1 MHRLAVAGLAPVLFT
16 AIAGAQSPPSVIT
29 EAEFLSALDEAHP
42 AVLARQRQV
51 ADAQANIVAASTLA
65 NPQLGVV
72 SEDPSGPVR
81 QLDVLLSWELPRLS
95 RGPEI
100 HAAEREADVAEA
112 QLFEEVLE
120 LRITMRQIY
129 AGWAVSTARS
139 ERLGAQA
146 SRVAELANRE
156 RSRAQK
162 GETSGLEAHQLTL
175 AASGLRARLA
185 LAEALAVSSR
195 AAARVWR
202 SDIEED
208 ATPLLP
214 PLPTATDPIGSHPR
228 MDAALAELAA
238 ANLASKAA
246 GRYVL
251 LPELV
256 GGWQR
261 QEVGPESFEGPVL
274 GLAWAVPVFARN
286 QAQRSQADARTLA
299 AEANLEMVRREVEA
313 GRAGGLAAYRHL
325 AKAALEAAESIGA
338 NERMLAG
345 AVAAFGHGE
354 ADVTDLLA
362 MFRLAFDSDMTALDL
377 HEAAL
382 AAHRKLERVAG
393 RALEPPQPTQP
404 TQPTSQGAMP

>member
-1 MHRLAVAGLAPVLFT
+1 MHRFAAAGLVPVLFT
-16 AIAGAQSPPSVIT
+16 AIAGAQPPPPIIT
-29 EAEFLSALDEAHP
+29 EAEFLSVLDETHP

-51 ADAQANIVAASTLA
+51 GDARADIVAASTLA

-72 SEDPSGPVR
+72 REDPNGPVR

-100 HAAEREADVAEA
+100 NAAEREADVAEA
-112 QLFEEVLE
+112 QLFEEVLA
-120 LRITMRQIY
+120 LRIAMRRTY
-129 AGWAVSTARS
+129 AEWAVSTARS
-139 ERLGAQA
+139 ERLAAQA
-146 SRVAELANRE
+146 SRVAELADRE
-156 RSRAQK
+156 RSRAQM

-185 LAEALAVSSR
+185 LAEALAVASQ
-195 AAARVWR
+195 AAARAWR
-202 SDIEED
+202 SDIEGD
-208 ATPLLP
+208 TIPVLP

-274 GLAWAVPVFARN
+274 GLAWALPVFARN
-286 QAQRSQADARTLA
+286 QAGRSRADARILA
-299 AEANLEMVRREVEA
+299 AEASLEMVRREVEA
-313 GRAGGLAAYRHL
+313 GRAGALAAYRHL
-325 AKAALEAAESIGA
+325 AKAAVEAAESMGA
-338 NERMLAG
+338 NEKMLAG

-362 MFRLAFDSDMTALDL
+362 TLRLAFDSDMTALDL

-382 AAHRKLERVAG
+382 AAHRKLERAAG
-393 RALEPPQPTQP
+393 RALEPPQPA
-404 TQPTSQGAMP
+404 QPTSQGALP

>member
-1 MHRLAVAGLAPVLFT
+1 MHRFAVAGLLPVLFT
-16 AIAGAQSPPSVIT
+16 AIAGAQSSPSIIT
-29 EAEFLSALDEAHP
+29 EADFLSALDEAHP

-51 ADAQANIVAASTLA
+51 ADAQAEIVAASTLT

-81 QLDVLLSWELPRLS
+81 QLDVLLSWQLPRAS

-112 QLFEEVLE
+112 QLSEEVLA
-120 LRITMRQIY
+120 LRIAMRQIY
-129 AGWAVSTARS
+129 AEWAVSTARS
-139 ERLGAQA
+139 ERLAAQ
-146 SRVAELANRE
+146 SQRVAELADRE
-156 RSRAQK
+156 RSRAQM

-175 AASGLRARLA
+175 ATSGLRSRLA
-185 LAEALAVSSR
+185 LAEAAAMASR
-195 AAARVWR
+195 AAARIWR
-202 SDIEED
+202 SDIEDD
-208 ATPLLP
+208 AIPVLP
-214 PLPTATDPIGSHPR
+214 SLPTATDPIGNHPR

-261 QEVGPESFEGPVL
+261 QEVGPETFEGPVL

-286 QAQRSQADARTLA
+286 QAQRSKANARTLA
-299 AEANLEMVRREVEA
+299 AEAELEMVRREVEA
-313 GRAGGLAAYRHL
+313 ERAGALAAYRHL
-325 AKAALEAAESIGA
+325 AKAAVEAAKSMGA
-338 NERMLAG
+338 NERMLTG
-345 AVAAFGHGE
+345 ALAAFSHGE

-362 MFRLAFDSDMTALDL
+362 TLRLAFDSDMTSLDL
-377 HEAAL
+377 HDAAL
-382 AAHRKLERVAG
+382 AAHRKLERVVG
-393 RALEPPQPTQP
+393 RALESPQPIQTTQS
-404 TQPTSQGAMP
+404 TSQGAIP